1 MHCYPALHVKGKD
14 TKLAL
19 QGVLMAF
26 LLVFAFSAPAM
37 ADAENKVV
45 EEGEEKPKPPAID
58 RWAFKTN
65 AFEWILTIPN
75 FGVEFDIVNSEFNQW
90 TVGLTAK
97 YNWNTF
103 HRYAPPTVFNLL
115 DVRPEF
121 RYYYRTTQR
130 GEATEDEN
138 GNKIKYGPFAR
149 KNPKSWRAC
158 YLGGY
163 VDYGSYTF
171 KFGKTGHQGHVAGVG
186 VTIGYG
192 LPMYQYNNG
201 AIDVELGLS
210 VGLQAATHE
219 RFEHN
224 PDGYFYTKL
233 ETDSKGFHFTP
244 FPVLSELKLA
254 FVWRHKSIK
263 DKVKEDEEK
272 KKMEERIE
280 RARKQIT
287 EPFIGAKAKFDEQLG
302 WTMDESDIKKLMQN
316 DSLYRATF
324 AQYIDDESSR
334 LKESTIP
341 NFKIDD
347 KMKSKLILEMEECIE
362 KAYKE
367 FNKAADEYAKENGI
381 EISRTKKSSKG
392 AKAGKAEKAGNTEK
406 VKKEKKEKVKGEKE
420 DKAKENKEKTEKA
433 KEVKEKKDKKVKE
446 DKAEVKE
453 EKTKEKKS
461 KKKE

>member
-1 MHCYPALHVKGKD
+1 M
-14 TKLAL
+14 
-19 QGVLMAF
+19 
-26 LLVFAFSAPAM
+26 
-37 ADAENKVV
+37 
-45 EEGEEKPKPPAID
+45 
-58 RWAFKTN
+58 
-65 AFEWILTIPN
+65 
-75 FGVEFDIVNSEFNQW
+75 
-90 TVGLTAK
+90 
-97 YNWNTF
+97 
-103 HRYAPPTVFNLL
+103 
-115 DVRPEF
+115 
-121 RYYYRTTQR
+121 
-130 GEATEDEN
+130 
-138 GNKIKYGPFAR
+138 
-149 KNPKSWRAC
+149 
-158 YLGGY
+158 
-163 VDYGSYTF
+163 
-171 KFGKTGHQGHVAGVG
+171 
-186 VTIGYG
+186 
-192 LPMYQYNNG
+192 
-201 AIDVELGLS
+201 
-210 VGLQAATHE
+210 
-219 RFEHN
+219 
-224 PDGYFYTKL
+224 
-233 ETDSKGFHFTP
+233 
-244 FPVLSELKLA
+244 
-254 FVWRHKSIK
+254 WRHKSIK

-287 EPFIGAKAKFDEQLG
+287 EPFTGAKAKFDEQLG

-406 VKKEKKEKVKGEKE
+406 VKKEKVKGEKE

-433 KEVKEKKDKKVKE
+433 KEVKEKKDKKVRE

-453 EKTKEKKS
+453 EKTKGKKS